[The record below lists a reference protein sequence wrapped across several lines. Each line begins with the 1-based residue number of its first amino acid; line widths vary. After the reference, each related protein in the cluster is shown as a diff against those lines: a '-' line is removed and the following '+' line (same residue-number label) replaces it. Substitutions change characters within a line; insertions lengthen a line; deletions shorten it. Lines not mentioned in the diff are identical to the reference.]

1 MKNPIN
7 RMTGFLI
14 LLVIILLAFHL
25 SATNLE
31 YSRYNPSWNGTSA
44 FFSYLEETPGYI
56 EIRESRDILSYNSSV
71 LFIIGVEGGFSS
83 DEIRNYRRY
92 AEQGNT
98 IVIADDNGGS
108 NVLLEGIGSTIRIIP
123 GNLTSIGR
131 VYDDSTSVLAF
142 PTTTNVP
149 FSDNGQILLNKP
161 GYTSGGVPLFTTS
174 LLSWIDSNG
183 NERPDP
189 EEELGRYPVLTSEK
203 IGKGR
208 VYVFSDP
215 SVFINGMWQGGSWP
229 GNIAL
234 IEDFA
239 GSGSPVL
246 IDQVHGNTGSAD
258 GVIPLINFIKDSI
271 LLRLAILLLV
281 VGCAA
286 CIFRVKRKMV
296 DL

>member
-7 RMTGFLI
+7 RITGFLI

-25 SATNLE
+25 SSTNLE

-44 FFSYLEETPGYI
+44 FFGYLEDNGGYTEVRNI
-56 EIRESRDILSYNSSV
+56 RDILPYNDSV
-71 LFIIGVEGGFSS
+71 LFIIGVEDGFSS

-98 IVIADDNGGS
+98 IVIADDKGGS
-108 NVLLEGIGSTIRIIP
+108 NVLLEGIGSTIRVIP
-123 GNLTSIGR
+123 GNLTSIER
-131 VYDDSTSVLAF
+131 IYDDRTSVLAF
-142 PTTTNVP
+142 PTATNTP
-149 FSDNGQILLNKP
+149 FSDTGQLLLNKP
-161 GYTSGGVPLFTTS
+161 GYTEGGVPLFKTS
-174 LLSWIDSNG
+174 ILSWIDSNG

-203 IGKGR
+203 IGNGT

-215 SVFINGMWQGGSWP
+215 SVFINGMWQGGQWP
-229 GNIAL
+229 GNTAL
-234 IEDFA
+234 IGDFA

-281 VGCAA
+281 TGCAA
-286 CIFRVKRKMV
+286 CIFRMKRKMV
-296 DL
+296 D